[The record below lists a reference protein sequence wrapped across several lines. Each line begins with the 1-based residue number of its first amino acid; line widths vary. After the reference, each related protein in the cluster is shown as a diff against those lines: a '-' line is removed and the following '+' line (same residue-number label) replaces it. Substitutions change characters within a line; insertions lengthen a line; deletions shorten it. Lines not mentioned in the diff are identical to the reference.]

1 MTTPIICYTAKEI
14 AQITGLSISTVR
26 KLTRNGDLPHVKVG
40 RRIVY
45 PVTAIHEWLFAN
57 TIGNASP
64 KKDGNANG

>member
-1 MTTPIICYTAKEI
+1 MAKPLICYSASEI
-14 AQITGLSISTVR
+14 ARITGLSISTIR
-26 KLTRNGDLPHVKVG
+26 KLTRKGELPHVKVG

-64 KKDGNANG
+64 EKDGNANG